1 MTRKLF
7 AALYTD
13 TDYTAGITPTLFFDD
28 IADLGLRWSL
38 PGGIQRIELTVRTH
52 HAMDS
57 YRRYI
62 NNLGNIITVFDNT
75 LWGYTSGN
83 VYEVVP
89 DGRFVTYVCGG
100 PWKRTNDQKY
110 TLANFAGVN
119 TSDTDVVIKDI
130 LTDKVNI
137 DNTDQSNIEATST
150 AVGGWVPNENLHNM
164 AAADAIAQLA
174 AIGDDSDNIM
184 DFFYAHAPMQ
194 RGAVT
199 KPFPY
204 LKARSDT
211 ANPTWQFNLKD
222 LAPGGLTL
230 ARNIWNL
237 RRSVSIGYGRLSGA
251 VTTTSTTQLIDASG
265 DTPGFN
271 DKVRPGDTVF
281 DTTDSQAWT
290 VTDVNSD
297 TVLDLEPTDHGG
309 TLTSGD
315 DYSVQLSEPQ
325 WVSATSSETDLFGSQ
340 IPDYKE
346 IHMEMDTT
354 QATQYATA
362 MKNYY
367 ENPTL
372 QQAFVVGSPTLQAR
386 YGGEFPLWT
395 PFFFSSFYFRVN
407 DLFPEAGLLSASN
420 DGSKAFLAVAMDY
433 TYNNNRLRVVP
444 VAFDSR
450 LDAML
455 KQAEVINAEIISTE
469 TDGPPGQQAGPSQ

>member
-237 RRSVSIGYGRLSGA
+237 RRSVSICVWR
-251 VTTTSTTQLIDASG
+251 
-265 DTPGFN
+265 
-271 DKVRPGDTVF
+271 
-281 DTTDSQAWT
+281 
-290 VTDVNSD
+290 
-297 TVLDLEPTDHGG
+297 
-309 TLTSGD
+309 
-315 DYSVQLSEPQ
+315 
-325 WVSATSSETDLFGSQ
+325 
-340 IPDYKE
+340 
-346 IHMEMDTT
+346 
-354 QATQYATA
+354 YA
-362 MKNYY
+362 
-367 ENPTL
+367 
-372 QQAFVVGSPTLQAR
+372 G
-386 YGGEFPLWT
+386 
-395 PFFFSSFYFRVN
+395 
-407 DLFPEAGLLSASN
+407 
-420 DGSKAFLAVAMDY
+420 
-433 TYNNNRLRVVP
+433 
-444 VAFDSR
+444 
-450 LDAML
+450 
-455 KQAEVINAEIISTE
+455 I
-469 TDGPPGQQAGPSQ
+469 